1 MEGTLAVQVKRIEDV
16 LSLGQ
21 ELQVKVMGHDARG
34 NLQIS
39 HKALSALFDDAEG
52 DRAGDD
58 KADDSPSA
66 KRPYQAVN
74 ARFRQSERGSRD
86 FRQQKSRI
94 TQST

>member
-1 MEGTLAVQVKRIEDV
+1 MQVKRIEDV

-52 DRAGDD
+52 DRADDD
-58 KADDSPSA
+58 KADDSPPA

-86 FRQQKSRI
+86 FRQQKSRL
-94 TQST
+94 TQSS